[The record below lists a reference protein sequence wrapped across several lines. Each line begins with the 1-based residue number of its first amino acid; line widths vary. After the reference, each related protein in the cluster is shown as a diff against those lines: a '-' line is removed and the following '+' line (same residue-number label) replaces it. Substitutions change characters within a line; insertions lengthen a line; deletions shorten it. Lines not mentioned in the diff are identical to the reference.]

1 MPFQD
6 LITQFYQDVDKFTLE
21 KLLETL
27 ISMGY
32 VTIDF
37 SSGRK
42 VVVFTETRTNY
53 DS

>member
-1 MPFQD
+1 
-6 LITQFYQDVDKFTLE
+6 
-21 KLLETL
+21 
-27 ISMGY
+27 MGY